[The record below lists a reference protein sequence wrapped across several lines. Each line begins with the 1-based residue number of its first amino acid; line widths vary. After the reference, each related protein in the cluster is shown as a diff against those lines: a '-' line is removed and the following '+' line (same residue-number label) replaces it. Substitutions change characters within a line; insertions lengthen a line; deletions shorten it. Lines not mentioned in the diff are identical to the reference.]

1 MYKKN
6 TFIST
11 TFFRHTM
18 VKIICNKTEINN
30 ASNVDSFVQQHNFLS
45 LLRGSHIQQNMYVC
59 ALLSFIYT
67 GKQNVVI
74 IINSEVFLDI
84 LTTTKMWKAYK
95 SPIIVKVWKNL
106 VTMSSVIVGQSG
118 CKFTFLLFR
127 VLSFGSIIWILGVTC
142 KLSTKC
148 GGKSQFF
155 QFLSF
160 KGGIAMYHRFE
171 Q

>member
-1 MYKKN
+1 
-6 TFIST
+6 
-11 TFFRHTM
+11 
-18 VKIICNKTEINN
+18 
-30 ASNVDSFVQQHNFLS
+30 
-45 LLRGSHIQQNMYVC
+45 MYVC

-118 CKFTFLLFR
+118 CKFTFLL
-127 VLSFGSIIWILGVTC
+127 LGPELWVNH
-142 KLSTKC
+142 LDFW
-148 GGKSQFF
+148 GD
-155 QFLSF
+155 
-160 KGGIAMYHRFE
+160 M
-171 Q
+171 